1 MWPNSPVVLL
11 WTDWKPCHSQSRQW
25 HLTATTC
32 LKVATQSFNQTYLWD
47 SDKNYGHWQ
56 TLWKSWRQFHRC
68 SWQLWLCLLRR
79 GQREFKGLCRH
90 FHWGHFGWG
99 HFDLGHFDWGSS
111 KGKLFAASGTVP
123 HNDIT
128 TLLPIENDIAAFCIK
143 LLSPVSAEPTS
154 AALQLL
160 GASICVVWL
169 SENLASLKM
178 LKDLDPI
185 VNFKKAGKLQ
195 ASFGVFPLLRLWHRH
210 GWSGWP
216 IRSQWL
222 CLLCLRPP
230 KKRCERP
237 MLQIVENLPQHSLNP
252 LTVSKPTAK
261 LRGHIGASGSEVGD
275 HLGQRLNKG
284 CCLENVLRYVVSVKC
299 GTDKYFLLRG
309 FEMDMLLRKKSAPS
323 RHSPVSLSCH
333 CPHLEGAYK
342 KAESNTCHIAVKKN
356 EKDRKGRIH
365 WSRSEAGANNV
376 SSHLK
381 AK

>member
-1 MWPNSPVVLL
+1 
-11 WTDWKPCHSQSRQW
+11 
-25 HLTATTC
+25 
-32 LKVATQSFNQTYLWD
+32 
-47 SDKNYGHWQ
+47 
-56 TLWKSWRQFHRC
+56 
-68 SWQLWLCLLRR
+68 
-79 GQREFKGLCRH
+79 
-90 FHWGHFGWG
+90 
-99 HFDLGHFDWGSS
+99 
-111 KGKLFAASGTVP
+111 
-123 HNDIT
+123 
-128 TLLPIENDIAAFCIK
+128 
-143 LLSPVSAEPTS
+143 
-154 AALQLL
+154 
-160 GASICVVWL
+160 
-169 SENLASLKM
+169 M

-185 VNFKKAGKLQ
+185 VNLKKAGKLQ

-210 GWSGWP
+210 GWSVWP

-237 MLQIVENLPQHSLNP
+237 MVSASYRHRIDCMHFPCALMCFRLLKIFPQHSLNP

-284 CCLENVLRYVVSVKC
+284 CCLENVLRYVVSVTC
-299 GTDKYFLLRG
+299 GTDKYFLLG

-356 EKDRKGRIH
+356 EKDRKRAHTLVEIGSGGKQRIK
-365 WSRSEAGANNV
+365 
-376 SSHLK
+376 SSQGKVTSPMAIESLGLAQAFWFCADIFTMNPEPGK
-381 AK
+381 SK

>member
-1 MWPNSPVVLL
+1 M
-11 WTDWKPCHSQSRQW
+11 
-25 HLTATTC
+25 
-32 LKVATQSFNQTYLWD
+32 
-47 SDKNYGHWQ
+47 
-56 TLWKSWRQFHRC
+56 
-68 SWQLWLCLLRR
+68 
-79 GQREFKGLCRH
+79 
-90 FHWGHFGWG
+90 
-99 HFDLGHFDWGSS
+99 GHFDWGSS

-185 VNFKKAGKLQ
+185 VNLKEAGKLQ

-284 CCLENVLRYVVSVKC
+284 CCLENVLQYVVSVKC

-309 FEMDMLLRKKSAPS
+309 FEMDMLLRKKSAPIATFSSFTFMSLPSLGRSLQES
-323 RHSPVSLSCH
+323 REQHMSQSSQ
-333 CPHLEGAYK
+333 
-342 KAESNTCHIAVKKN
+342 
-356 EKDRKGRIH
+356 EKRKGSKRSHTLVEIGSGGKQRIK
-365 WSRSEAGANNV
+365 
-376 SSHLK
+376 SSQGK
-381 AK
+381 VTSPMAIV